1 MDAAVFH
8 RRVGRRGVLYQSR
21 HPTTRREPPPSF
33 EADGLWPD
41 AGGMY
46 LKGLGLGVHDSR
58 LDGRSCGLE
67 IVDAGTSVRGG
78 DGGDRVDDRE
88 FGTSVDDSELVD
100 HGARVDGW
108 GDHGARVDGWGDH
121 GARVDGWGDIPHA
134 DLTKP
139 IKSKQDAHG
148 STGASS
154 NALSDSTCIVAAS
167 MMSG

>member
-1 MDAAVFH
+1 MDAAVFY

-21 HPTTRREPPPSF
+21 HPTTRREVPPAF

-58 LDGRSCGLE
+58 LEGRSYGLE

-78 DGGDRVDDRE
+78 DGGDRVDDWE

-108 GDHGARVDGWGDH
+108 ATSHM
-121 GARVDGWGDIPHA
+121 P
-134 DLTKP
+134 T
-139 IKSKQDAHG
+139 
-148 STGASS
+148 
-154 NALSDSTCIVAAS
+154 
-167 MMSG
+167 